1 MDKLDRIAA
10 DVLGVT
16 LRPAQR
22 RALEALTG
30 HGDTLAVLPTGSGK
44 SAIYQVGGLAL
55 GGLTVVV
62 SPLIALQRDQLRS
75 MTARDSVRAVMLNSS
90 QHHADRADALAEL
103 AGGRVD
109 FVMLGPEQL
118 ANAETMAAITGSPR
132 PITLVAVDEAHLV
145 SEWGHDFRPEY
156 LRLADVVEAAGRP
169 PVLALTAT
177 AAPPVQADITRQLR
191 MRDPQVIVADFDRPN
206 ISLAVR
212 RTRRDRPEAQAVDD
226 RTVEVVLA
234 HEGPALVY
242 ALSHARC
249 ESLAERLRLDAYRAE
264 PYHAGLPAARRSE
277 IQDAFFAGRLDVVV
291 ATSAFGMGIDKPD
304 VRTVVHAGVPG
315 SLDEYYQEIG
325 RAGRDGHPATA
336 VLVYDPRTVRIPRLL
351 AARSRMGAATV
362 HAVIDAIEAAQGRTT
377 VKDLAESAQVG
388 RSAAERVVDEL
399 LDLGLVH
406 PDGNNAILPAPMGDA
421 FRQVT
426 AAGNRRQ
433 AILRSRI
440 ESARGYAET
449 THCRRADLLA
459 YFGEHYTPP
468 CGSCDNDKHP
478 TTPAA
483 PIPPARAAYTPAT
496 NPPPSSRGAD
506 SASSSR
512 ATDSASSSG
521 AHDSASSS
529 PVDEPASLSR
539 VDDPAALSR
548 VDDSAAQSRDDQ
560 SAGRA
565 YQTQAKR
572 VRHRLWGPGTLLSQ
586 DDHELVVA
594 FDSVGY
600 RHLVAAALTNGLL
613 TLE

>member
-1 MDKLDRIAA
+1 MDRLDRIAA
-10 DVLGVT
+10 DVLGIG

-22 RALEALTG
+22 RALTALTG

-62 SPLIALQRDQLRS
+62 SPLIALQRDQMRS
-75 MTARDSVRAVMLNSS
+75 MEARGTVRAVMLNSA
-90 QHHADRADALAEL
+90 QHHAERAAALAEL
-103 AGGRVD
+103 DGGRAD
-109 FVMLGPEQL
+109 FLMLGPEQL
-118 ANAETMAAITGSPR
+118 ANAETMAAVAGSPR

-156 LRLADVVEAAGRP
+156 LRLADVVERAGRP

-212 RTRRDRPEAQAVDD
+212 RARHDLPEDRAIDD

-234 HEGPALVY
+234 HDGPALVY

-249 ESLAERLRLDAYRAE
+249 ESLAARLRLDAYRAQ
-264 PYHAGLPAARRSE
+264 PYHAGLPAARRAG

-325 RAGRDGHPATA
+325 RAGRDGKPASA

-351 AARSRMGAATV
+351 AAKSKLGEATV
-362 HAVIDAIEAAQGRTT
+362 HAVIDAIEAATGRIT
-377 VKDLAESAQVG
+377 VKELAGASGAG
-388 RSAAERVVDEL
+388 RPSVSRVVDEL
-399 LDLGLVH
+399 LELGLVR
-406 PDGNNAILPAPMGDA
+406 PDGNDAVLAAPMGDA

-426 AAGNRRQ
+426 AAGDRRQ

-440 ESARGYAET
+440 EAARGYAES
-449 THCRRADLLA
+449 THCRRADLLG
-459 YFGEHYTPP
+459 YFGERYDPP
-468 CGSCDNDKHP
+468 CGSCDNDHHAA
-478 TTPAA
+478 AA
-483 PIPPARAAYTPAT
+483 PPHHAAHHAVAVPPRRAA
-496 NPPPSSRGAD
+496 
-506 SASSSR
+506 
-512 ATDSASSSG
+512 
-521 AHDSASSS
+521 
-529 PVDEPASLSR
+529 
-539 VDDPAALSR
+539 AAPGS
-548 VDDSAAQSRDDQ
+548 
-560 SAGRA
+560 
-565 YQTQAKR
+565 TR
-572 VRHRLWGPGTLLSQ
+572 VRHRLWGPGTILSR

-600 RHLVAAALTNGLL
+600 RHLTAASLTNGLL
-613 TLE
+613 TTE

>member
-1 MDKLDRIAA
+1 MDQLDAIAA
-10 DVLGVT
+10 DILGIT

-22 RALEALTG
+22 RALAALTQ

-44 SAIYQVGGLAL
+44 TAIYQVGGLAL

-62 SPLIALQRDQLRS
+62 SPLIALQRDQLRA
-75 MTARDSVRAVMLNSS
+75 MTSNGKVRAVMLNSA
-90 QHHADRADALAEL
+90 QHHADRASALGEL
-103 AGGRVD
+103 GGGRVD
-109 FVMLGPEQL
+109 FLMLGPEQL
-118 ANAETMAAITGSPR
+118 ANAETMAAIAGSPR

-156 LRLADVVEAAGRP
+156 LRLADVVESAGRP

-191 MRDPQVIVADFDRPN
+191 MRDAQVIVADFDRPN

-212 RTRRDRPEAQAVDD
+212 RARHDLPEDQAIDD

-234 HEGPALVY
+234 HDGPALVY

-249 ESLAERLRLDAYRAE
+249 ESLAKRLRLDAYKAE

-277 IQDAFFAGRLDVVV
+277 IQDAFFSGELDVVV

-325 RAGRDGHPATA
+325 RAGRDGGPAAA

-351 AARSRMGAATV
+351 AARSKMGDAAV
-362 HAVIDAIEAAQGRTT
+362 HSVVDAIEAATGRIT
-377 VKDLAESAQVG
+377 VRELADASGVG
-388 RSAAERVVDEL
+388 RAAAGRVVDEL
-399 LDLGLVH
+399 LELGLVR
-406 PDGNNAILPAPMGDA
+406 PDGNDAVLAAPMGDA

-440 ESARGYAET
+440 EAARGYAET
-449 THCRRADLLA
+449 THCRRAELLG
-459 YFGEHYTPP
+459 YFGEQYDPP
-468 CGSCDNDKHP
+468 CKSCDNDDHAA
-478 TTPAA
+478 TPA
-483 PIPPARAAYTPAT
+483 PAGKHGT
-496 NPPPSSRGAD
+496 GQ
-506 SASSSR
+506 
-512 ATDSASSSG
+512 
-521 AHDSASSS
+521 
-529 PVDEPASLSR
+529 R
-539 VDDPAALSR
+539 V
-548 VDDSAAQSRDDQ
+548 V
-560 SAGRA
+560 
-565 YQTQAKR
+565 
-572 VRHRLWGPGTLLSQ
+572 HRLWGPGTILSR

-600 RHLVAAALTNGLL
+600 RHLTAASLTNGLL
-613 TLE
+613 IIQ

>member
-1 MDKLDRIAA
+1 MNQLDRIAA
-10 DVLGVT
+10 DVLGIS

-22 RALEALTG
+22 RALAALTT

-75 MTARDSVRAVMLNSS
+75 MTAHGQVRAAMLNSS
-90 QHHADRADALAEL
+90 QHHADRQEALGAL
-103 AGGRVD
+103 AGGRAD
-109 FVMLGPEQL
+109 FLMLGPEQL
-118 ANAETMAAITGSPR
+118 ANAETMAVIAGSPR

-156 LRLADVVEAAGRP
+156 LRLADVVETVGRP

-191 MRDPQVIVADFDRPN
+191 MRDPQIIVADFDRPN
-206 ISLAVR
+206 ISLSVR
-212 RTRRDRPEAQAVDD
+212 RARHDLPEDQAIDD

-234 HEGPALVY
+234 HDGPALVY

-249 ESLAERLRLDAYRAE
+249 ESLAKRLRLDAYQAE
-264 PYHAGLPAARRSE
+264 PYHAGLPAARRAE
-277 IQDAFFAGRLDVVV
+277 IQDAFFAGKLDVVV

-325 RAGRDGHPATA
+325 RAGRDGAPAAA

-351 AARSRMGAATV
+351 AARSKMGDAAVHKVVDALEAAT
-362 HAVIDAIEAAQGRTT
+362 GRVP
-377 VKDLAESAQVG
+377 VKELAESTGVG
-388 RSAAERVVDEL
+388 RSAVARVVDEL
-399 LDLGLVH
+399 LELGLVR
-406 PDGNNAILPAPMGDA
+406 PDGNDAVLAAPMGDA
-421 FRQVT
+421 FQQVT

-440 ESARGYAET
+440 EAARGYAESV
-449 THCRRADLLA
+449 HCRRAELLG
-459 YFGEHYTPP
+459 YFGEHYDPP
-468 CGSCDNDKHP
+468 CKSCDNDDHAP
-478 TTPAA
+478 SVAVASHETT
-483 PIPPARAAYTPAT
+483 
-496 NPPPSSRGAD
+496 G
-506 SASSSR
+506 
-512 ATDSASSSG
+512 
-521 AHDSASSS
+521 
-529 PVDEPASLSR
+529 
-539 VDDPAALSR
+539 
-548 VDDSAAQSRDDQ
+548 QS
-560 SAGRA
+560 
-565 YQTQAKR
+565 
-572 VRHRLWGPGTLLSQ
+572 VRHRLWGHGTILSR

-600 RHLVAAALTNGLL
+600 RHLTAASLTNGLL
-613 TLE
+613 TEE

>member
-1 MDKLDRIAA
+1 MDELDRIAA
-10 DVLGVT
+10 DVLGIS

-22 RALEALTG
+22 RALTALTE

-44 SAIYQVGGLAL
+44 TAIYQVGGLAL

-62 SPLIALQRDQLRS
+62 SPLIALQRDQLRA
-75 MTARDSVRAVMLNSS
+75 MTTRGRVRAVMLNSA
-90 QHHADRADALAEL
+90 QHRADRAAALDEL
-103 AGGRVD
+103 AGGRAD

-132 PITLVAVDEAHLV
+132 PITLVTVDEAHLV

-156 LRLADVVEAAGRP
+156 LRLADVVETAGHP

-212 RTRRDRPEAQAVDD
+212 RARHDLPEDQAIDD

-234 HEGPALVY
+234 HDGPALVY

-249 ESLAERLRLDAYRAE
+249 ESLAERLRRDAYKAE

-325 RAGRDGHPATA
+325 RAGRDGRPASA
-336 VLVYDPRTVRIPRLL
+336 VLVHDPRTVRIPRLL
-351 AARSRMGAATV
+351 AARSRLGDAAV
-362 HAVIDAIEAAQGRTT
+362 HAVIDAIEASGGRVT
-377 VKDLAESAQVG
+377 VKELAEAGGVG
-388 RSAAERVVDEL
+388 RAAAERVVDEL
-399 LDLGLVH
+399 LELGLVR
-406 PDGNNAILPAPMGDA
+406 PDGNDAILTATPGPGLAAPWKGSGAVHPPGTDRGAAA

-440 ESARGYAET
+440 EAARGYAET
-449 THCRRADLLA
+449 THCRRAELLG
-459 YFGEHYTPP
+459 YFGEQYDPP
-468 CGSCDNDKHP
+468 CNSCDNDDHAVPAP
-478 TTPAA
+478 TFTDRPAV
-483 PIPPARAAYTPAT
+483 
-496 NPPPSSRGAD
+496 
-506 SASSSR
+506 
-512 ATDSASSSG
+512 SG
-521 AHDSASSS
+521 
-529 PVDEPASLSR
+529 
-539 VDDPAALSR
+539 
-548 VDDSAAQSRDDQ
+548 Q
-560 SAGRA
+560 
-565 YQTQAKR
+565 R
-572 VRHRLWGPGTLLSQ
+572 VRHRLWGPGTLLSR
-586 DDHELVVA
+586 DDHELVIA

-600 RHLVAAALTNGLL
+600 RHLTAASLTNGLL
-613 TLE
+613 TPE

>member
-1 MDKLDRIAA
+1 MDKLDRIAR
-10 DVLGVT
+10 DVLGIS

-30 HGDTLAVLPTGSGK
+30 RGDTLAVLPTGSGK

-75 MTARDSVRAVMLNSS
+75 MTEREAVRAVMLNSS
-90 QHHADRADALAEL
+90 QHHADRGHALSEL

-118 ANAETMAAITGSPR
+118 ANAETMAAISGSPR
-132 PITLVAVDEAHLV
+132 PVTLVAVDEAHLV

-156 LRLADVVEAAGRP
+156 LRLADVVEAAGKP

-212 RTRRDRPEAQAVDD
+212 RARHDLPEAQAIDD

-249 ESLAERLRLDAYRAE
+249 ESLAERLRLDAYKAE

-325 RAGRDGHPATA
+325 RAGRDGRPASA
-336 VLVYDPRTVRIPRLL
+336 VLVYDPRTIRIPRLL
-351 AARSRMGAATV
+351 AARSRMGGATV
-362 HAVIDAIEAAQGRTT
+362 HAVIDAIESATRRVT
-377 VKDLAESAQVG
+377 VKELAETAQVG
-388 RSAAERVVDEL
+388 HAAAERVVDEL
-399 LDLGLVH
+399 LELGLLH
-406 PDGNNAILPAPMGDA
+406 PDGNDAVLAAPMGDA
-421 FRQVT
+421 LKQVT

-440 ESARGYAET
+440 EAARGYAET
-449 THCRRADLLA
+449 THCRRAELLG
-459 YFGEHYTPP
+459 YFGEHYDPP
-468 CGSCDNDKHP
+468 CHACDNDTH
-478 TTPAA
+478 T
-483 PIPPARAAYTPAT
+483 ARAA
-496 NPPPSSRGAD
+496 AD
-506 SASSSR
+506 TSAVR
-512 ATDSASSSG
+512 A
-521 AHDSASSS
+521 
-529 PVDEPASLSR
+529 
-539 VDDPAALSR
+539 AA
-548 VDDSAAQSRDDQ
+548 DTSAADT
-560 SAGRA
+560 SA
-565 YQTQAKR
+565 
-572 VRHRLWGPGTLLSQ
+572 
-586 DDHELVVA
+586 
-594 FDSVGY
+594 
-600 RHLVAAALTNGLL
+600 
-613 TLE
+613 

>member
-1 MDKLDRIAA
+1 MDQLDRIAA
-10 DVLGVT
+10 DVLGIG

-22 RALEALTG
+22 RALTALTQ

-62 SPLIALQRDQLRS
+62 SPLIALQRDQLRALA
-75 MTARDSVRAVMLNSS
+75 TRQEVRAVMLNSS
-90 QHHADRADALAEL
+90 QHHADRTAALGEL
-103 AGGRVD
+103 KSGHVD
-109 FVMLGPEQL
+109 FLMLGPEQL

-156 LRLADVVEAAGRP
+156 LRLADVVESAGHP

-191 MRDPQVIVADFDRPN
+191 MRDPQVIVSDFDRPN

-212 RTRRDRPEAQAVDD
+212 RARHDFPEDRAIDD

-234 HEGPALVY
+234 HDGPALVY

-249 ESLAERLRLDAYRAE
+249 ESLASRLRLDAYKAE

-277 IQDAFFAGRLDVVV
+277 IQDAFFAGKLDVVV

-325 RAGRDGHPATA
+325 RAGRDGEPAAA

-351 AARSRMGAATV
+351 AARSKMGDAAV
-362 HAVIDAIEAAQGRTT
+362 HRVVDAIEAATGRVAVTA
-377 VKDLAESAQVG
+377 LAEAAGVS
-388 RSAAERVVDEL
+388 RSAAGRVVDEL
-399 LDLGLVH
+399 LELGLVR
-406 PDGNNAILPAPMGDA
+406 PDGNDAIVAAAMGDA

-426 AAGNRRQ
+426 EAGNRRQ

-440 ESARGYAET
+440 EAARGYAES
-449 THCRRADLLA
+449 THCRRAELLG
-459 YFGEHYTPP
+459 YFGEQYDPP
-468 CGSCDNDKHP
+468 CGSCDNDAYAASAAPPAH
-478 TTPAA
+478 PAA
-483 PIPPARAAYTPAT
+483 P
-496 NPPPSSRGAD
+496 
-506 SASSSR
+506 
-512 ATDSASSSG
+512 
-521 AHDSASSS
+521 
-529 PVDEPASLSR
+529 
-539 VDDPAALSR
+539 
-548 VDDSAAQSRDDQ
+548 
-560 SAGRA
+560 GR
-565 YQTQAKR
+565 R
-572 VRHRLWGPGTLLSQ
+572 VRHRLWGPGTVLSQ

-600 RHLVAAALTNGLL
+600 RHLTAASLTNGLL
-613 TLE
+613 TPIY

>member
-1 MDKLDRIAA
+1 MNQLETIAA
-10 DVLGVT
+10 DVLGIT

-22 RALEALTG
+22 RALTALTT

-44 SAIYQVGGLAL
+44 SAIYQVGGLTL

-75 MTARDSVRAVMLNSS
+75 MTAHGRVRAVMLNSS
-90 QHHADRADALAEL
+90 QHHADRQAALGEL
-103 AGGRVD
+103 AGGRAD

-118 ANAETMAAITGSPR
+118 ANAETMAAIAGSPR
-132 PITLVAVDEAHLV
+132 PVTLVAVDEAHLV

-206 ISLAVR
+206 ISLSVR
-212 RTRRDRPEAQAVDD
+212 RARHDLPEDRAIDD

-234 HEGPALVY
+234 HDGPALVY

-264 PYHAGLPAARRSE
+264 PYHAGLPAARRAG
-277 IQDAFFAGRLDVVV
+277 IQDAFFAGELDVVV

-325 RAGRDGHPATA
+325 RAGRDGAPATA

-351 AARSRMGAATV
+351 AARSKMGDAAV
-362 HAVIDAIEAAQGRTT
+362 HKVVDAIEAATGRIT
-377 VKDLAESAQVG
+377 VKELAESTAVG
-388 RSAAERVVDEL
+388 RSATARVVDEL
-399 LDLGLVH
+399 LELGLVR
-406 PDGNNAILPAPMGDA
+406 PDGNDAVLAAPMRDA
-421 FRQVT
+421 FQQVT

-440 ESARGYAET
+440 EAARGYAESV
-449 THCRRADLLA
+449 HCRRAELLG
-459 YFGEHYTPP
+459 YFGEHYDPP
-468 CGSCDNDKHP
+468 CKACDNDDHA
-478 TTPAA
+478 PAA
-483 PIPPARAAYTPAT
+483 A
-496 NPPPSSRGAD
+496 
-506 SASSSR
+506 
-512 ATDSASSSG
+512 
-521 AHDSASSS
+521 
-529 PVDEPASLSR
+529 PAS
-539 VDDPAALSR
+539 AA
-548 VDDSAAQSRDDQ
+548 AF
-560 SAGRA
+560 G
-565 YQTQAKR
+565 QATGER
-572 VRHRLWGPGTLLSQ
+572 VRHRLWGPGTLLSR

-600 RHLVAAALTNGLL
+600 RHLTAAALTNGLL
-613 TLE
+613 TTE